1 MCYTRLHNE
10 CESTQEQQAFDWE
23 SDQCEYTLNDELN
36 HLVYGY
42 VEELEDG
49 TPLKIDSRD
58 NESGDYLRRDE

>member
-1 MCYTRLHNE
+1 MATTKNQAVRLGRVT
-10 CESTQEQQAFDWE
+10 SADGDLYIFG
-23 SDQCEYTLNDELN
+23 LL
-36 HLVYGY
+36 

>member
-1 MCYTRLHNE
+1 MATTKNQAVRLGRAK
-10 CESTQEQQAFDWE
+10 SADGDIYIFG
-23 SDQCEYTLNDELN
+23 LL
-36 HLVYGY
+36 